1 MMEAKVLLD
10 GLAGLI
16 DQQNA
21 ELDKEKLELRDTQTR
36 IDMRRNYIDDLNKF
50 RREIEDRLQKE
61 AEEAE
66 KKSQTDK

>member
-1 MMEAKVLLD
+1 MEAKVLLD